1 MYDTEILD
9 YLVGGSIILLL
20 VIGILLITYLVLYI
34 VSLWK
39 LFKKAG
45 KNGWEALIPYYS
57 TYVLIEIA
65 GLNWWYF
72 LIALSGSI
80 VSIIGIEKIS
90 WLTTIASYAVNFFVF
105 YNLGKKMHKNPI
117 SIGIL
122 GTLFGGIMVPILG
135 LSKNYQ
141 YDSSVA
147 VSPNGPIGDNNTNE
161 NTNNTAEKFC
171 LGCGQKL
178 NPNSLFCENCGK
190 KID

>member
-1 MYDTEILD
+1 
-9 YLVGGSIILLL
+9 
-20 VIGILLITYLVLYI
+20 
-34 VSLWK
+34 
-39 LFKKAG
+39 
-45 KNGWEALIPYYS
+45 
-57 TYVLIEIA
+57 
-65 GLNWWYF
+65 
-72 LIALSGSI
+72 
-80 VSIIGIEKIS
+80 
-90 WLTTIASYAVNFFVF
+90 
-105 YNLGKKMHKNPI
+105 MHKNPI

-147 VSPNGPIGDNNTNE
+147 VSPNGPIGDNNTNK
-161 NTNNTAEKFC
+161 NTANTPEKFC